1 MSQEQIAAVIL
12 GAGKGTRMKTDL
24 PKVMVPLLGKPMIR
38 HIINTLETLP
48 ADKIVVVVSPQGEL
62 VKKEVAPYHSVVQE
76 QPLGTA
82 NAVLPARE
90 ELKDFKGDVIVVF
103 GDQPTFSKETFL
115 KAVNKRREGYAIV
128 VVGFHA
134 QDPLRYGRLIMKNGE
149 LEKIVE
155 FKDATDEEKAIN
167 LCNSGMMC
175 FDSSALFPLI
185 DEIGNNN
192 AAGEYYLTDAV
203 SIARK
208 KGLKCAVVECPELEA
223 AGIDTLEKLAFVE
236 NCLKGKK

>member
-1 MSQEQIAAVIL
+1 MSQEQTAAVIL

-62 VKKEVAPYHSVVQE
+62 VKKEVAPYHCVVQE

-115 KAVNKRREGYAIV
+115 KAINKRREGYAIV

-175 FDSSALFPLI
+175 FDSSVLFPLI

-203 SIARK
+203 AIARK